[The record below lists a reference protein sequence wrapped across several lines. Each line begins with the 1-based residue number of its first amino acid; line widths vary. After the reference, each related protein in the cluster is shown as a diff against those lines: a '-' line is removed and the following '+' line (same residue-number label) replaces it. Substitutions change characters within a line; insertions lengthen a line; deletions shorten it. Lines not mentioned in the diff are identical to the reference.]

1 MPYKAASEA
10 YKQAENIGLAEVTNP
25 HEIVQTMFNELIKS
39 MSLFEKS
46 FDDKNSSEIRSSSFA
61 RSLTIIYSL
70 QSSLDFEKGGDIS
83 NNLFR
88 IYEYSRQQLISDL
101 KNGKPD
107 GVTNAIHIIKEIA
120 DAWNQIAD
128 EVKKMKN
135 EYNKILDQLME
146 KISKAV
152 AEEQYAEVVIYNEEL
167 CKAVVEMTESCSEE
181 DKESLFNLISDARDE
196 IDSLKDQIIARQN
209 KLSSDASKSNK
220 AKINYNVA

>member
-1 MPYKAASEA
+1 MPYNAASQA

-25 HEIVQTMFNELIKS
+25 HEIVQTLFNELIKS

-46 FDDKNSSEIRSSSFA
+46 FDDKKSSEIRSSSFA

-107 GVTNAIHIIKEIA
+107 GVSNAIHIIKEIA

-128 EVKKMKN
+128 EVKKWKMN
-135 EYNKILDQLME
+135 
-146 KISKAV
+146 
-152 AEEQYAEVVIYNEEL
+152 
-167 CKAVVEMTESCSEE
+167 
-181 DKESLFNLISDARDE
+181 
-196 IDSLKDQIIARQN
+196 IIKFLTN
-209 KLSSDASKSNK
+209 
-220 AKINYNVA
+220 

>member
-1 MPYKAASEA
+1 MPYNVASQA

-25 HEIVQTMFNELIKS
+25 HEIVQTLFNELIKS

-46 FDDKNSSEIRSSSFA
+46 FDDKKSSEIRSSSFA

-107 GVTNAIHIIKEIA
+107 GVSNAIHIIKEIA
-120 DAWNQIAD
+120 DAWDQIAD
-128 EVKKMKN
+128 EVKKWKMN
-135 EYNKILDQLME
+135 
-146 KISKAV
+146 
-152 AEEQYAEVVIYNEEL
+152 
-167 CKAVVEMTESCSEE
+167 
-181 DKESLFNLISDARDE
+181 
-196 IDSLKDQIIARQN
+196 IIKFLTN
-209 KLSSDASKSNK
+209 
-220 AKINYNVA
+220 

>member
-46 FDDKNSSEIRSSSFA
+46 FIDQKSSEIRSSSFA

-70 QSSLDFEKGGDIS
+70 QTSLDFEKGGEIS

-88 IYEYSRQQLISDL
+88 IYEYSRQQLIKDL

-107 GVTNAIHIIKEIA
+107 GVINAIHIIKEIA

-128 EVKKMKN
+128 EVKKWIKN
-135 EYNKILDQLME
+135 TIK
-146 KISKAV
+146 
-152 AEEQYAEVVIYNEEL
+152 
-167 CKAVVEMTESCSEE
+167 
-181 DKESLFNLISDARDE
+181 FLI
-196 IDSLKDQIIARQN
+196 N
-209 KLSSDASKSNK
+209 
-220 AKINYNVA
+220 

>member
-46 FDDKNSSEIRSSSFA
+46 FIDQKSSEIRSSSFA

-70 QSSLDFEKGGDIS
+70 QTSLDFEKGGEIS
-83 NNLFR
+83 NNLFK
-88 IYEYSRQQLISDL
+88 IYEYSRQQLIKDL

-107 GVTNAIHIIKEIA
+107 GVINAIHIIKEIA

-128 EVKKMKN
+128 EVKKWIKN
-135 EYNKILDQLME
+135 TIK
-146 KISKAV
+146 
-152 AEEQYAEVVIYNEEL
+152 
-167 CKAVVEMTESCSEE
+167 
-181 DKESLFNLISDARDE
+181 FLI
-196 IDSLKDQIIARQN
+196 N
-209 KLSSDASKSNK
+209 
-220 AKINYNVA
+220 

>member
-1 MPYKAASEA
+1 MPYNAASQA

-25 HEIVQTMFNELIKS
+25 HEIVQTLFNELIKS

-46 FDDKNSSEIRSSSFA
+46 FVDKKSSEIRSSSFA

-88 IYEYSRQQLISDL
+88 IYEYSRQQLINDL

-107 GVTNAIHIIKEIA
+107 GVSNAIHIIKEIA

-128 EVKKMKN
+128 EVKK
-135 EYNKILDQLME
+135 
-146 KISKAV
+146 
-152 AEEQYAEVVIYNEEL
+152 
-167 CKAVVEMTESCSEE
+167 
-181 DKESLFNLISDARDE
+181 
-196 IDSLKDQIIARQN
+196 
-209 KLSSDASKSNK
+209 
-220 AKINYNVA
+220 

>member
-1 MPYKAASEA
+1 MPYNAASQA

-25 HEIVQTMFNELIKS
+25 HEIVQTLFNELIKS

-46 FDDKNSSEIRSSSFA
+46 FDDKKSSEIRYSSFA

-101 KNGKPD
+101 KNGKLN

-128 EVKKMKN
+128 EVKK
-135 EYNKILDQLME
+135 
-146 KISKAV
+146 
-152 AEEQYAEVVIYNEEL
+152 
-167 CKAVVEMTESCSEE
+167 
-181 DKESLFNLISDARDE
+181 
-196 IDSLKDQIIARQN
+196 
-209 KLSSDASKSNK
+209 
-220 AKINYNVA
+220 

>member
-46 FDDKNSSEIRSSSFA
+46 FIDQKSSEIRSSSFA

-83 NNLFR
+83 NNLFK
-88 IYEYSRQQLISDL
+88 IYEYSRQQLIKDL

-128 EVKKMKN
+128 EVKK
-135 EYNKILDQLME
+135 
-146 KISKAV
+146 
-152 AEEQYAEVVIYNEEL
+152 
-167 CKAVVEMTESCSEE
+167 
-181 DKESLFNLISDARDE
+181 
-196 IDSLKDQIIARQN
+196 
-209 KLSSDASKSNK
+209 
-220 AKINYNVA
+220 